1 MANMFDRLLGRKPLQ
16 STAPKPEADPKPDP
30 KLAALAVRVT
40 EAHFAPKPEPVPE
53 PAQPD
58 LALVIDS
65 LTETLLQT
73 KLPRSVVD
81 LVDQIAAD
89 YDAGNPVGES
99 AAKLLRTLSRRKKVP
114 KKLLGHARTLAA
126 LTDTED

>member
-1 MANMFDRLLGRKPLQ
+1 MVNMFDRLLGRQP
-16 STAPKPEADPKPDP
+16 SPEPEADPKPDP
-30 KLAALAVRVT
+30 Q
-40 EAHFAPKPEPVPE
+40 PEPE
-53 PAQPD
+53 PAPGPATKVGTDVTFAELEADFD

-89 YDAGNPVGES
+89 YDAGKPVGES

-126 LTDTED
+126 LTED